1 MVKGLGEARSFRIVG
16 ENDAWKP
23 LTFEVWSELVPL
35 RDGKKE
41 SHCYWSLPDDN
52 DAFYDFLR
60 REYKLRREGFHTSNS
75 IQIGR
80 IQFSLYRTHNEVGES
95 YFSTTAKMPRHI
107 LVGILNIIDDEF
119 YAENSTTIYAP
130 SINGG
135 EELLRFELCGDGM
148 FHWHGDESY
157 AGYTE
162 KELLERE
169 GSYYVV

>member
-1 MVKGLGEARSFRIVG
+1 MKLMFNPKEKKTYMVKGLGEARSFRIVG

-23 LTFEVWSELVPL
+23 LTFEVWSKLVPL

-41 SHCYWSLPDDN
+41 SHCYWSFPDDK
-52 DAFYDFLR
+52 DAFYEFLR
-60 REYKLRREGFHTSNS
+60 REYKLRREGFYTSNS

-119 YAENSTTIYAP
+119 YEWMKTQEND
-130 SINGG
+130 N
-135 EELLRFELCGDGM
+135 D
-148 FHWHGDESY
+148 
-157 AGYTE
+157 
-162 KELLERE
+162 
-169 GSYYVV
+169 